1 MSKLIFINLPVA
13 DLPRAM
19 AFYEAVG
26 ATNEPKFTD
35 ETAACMVFSDT
46 IHVMLLTHDKFLHFS
61 PKPIASR
68 DTAEV
73 MIAMSADDR
82 AEVDRVVDKAGSSGG
97 KADACAKQDYGWM
110 YNRSFEDPD
119 GHIWEVVWMDVEAA
133 MQANLQTEPAQ

>member
-35 ETAACMVFSDT
+35 ETAACMVFSET

-73 MIAMSADDR
+73 LIAMSADDR

-133 MQANLQTEPAQ
+133 MQANLQTEPA

>member
-82 AEVDRVVDKAGSSGG
+82 AEVDDIVDKAGASGG

>member
-1 MSKLIFINLPVA
+1 MSKLIFINLPVV

-26 ATNEPKFTD
+26 ATNEPRFTD

-46 IHVMLLTHDKFLHFS
+46 IHVMLLTHDKFRHFS

-73 MIAMSADDR
+73 MIAISADDR

-133 MQANLQTEPAQ
+133 MQANLQTETA

>member
-26 ATNEPKFTD
+26 ATNEPRFTD

-46 IHVMLLTHDKFLHFS
+46 IHVMLLTHDKFRHFS

-73 MIAMSADDR
+73 MIAISADDR

-97 KADACAKQDYGWM
+97 KADACARQDYGWM

-133 MQANLQTEPAQ
+133 MQANLQTETA

>member
-26 ATNEPKFTD
+26 ATNEPRFTD

-82 AEVDRVVDKAGSSGG
+82 AEVDGIVDKAGASGG

>member
-1 MSKLIFINLPVA
+1 MSKLIFVNLPVA

-26 ATNEPKFTD
+26 ATNEPRFTD

-68 DTAEV
+68 DTCEV
-73 MIAMSADDR
+73 MIAMSAEDR
-82 AEVDRVVDKAGSSGG
+82 AEVDGIVDKAGASGG
-97 KADACAKQDYGWM
+97 KADAFARQDLGWM

-133 MQANLQTEPAQ
+133 MQANLQTENA

>member
-19 AFYEAVG
+19 AFNEAVG
-26 ATNEPKFTD
+26 ATNEPRFTD

>member
-26 ATNEPKFTD
+26 ATNEPRFTD

-82 AEVDRVVDKAGSSGG
+82 AEVDRVVDKAGSAGG
-97 KADACAKQDYGWM
+97 KADACPKQDYGWM

-133 MQANLQTEPAQ
+133 MQANLQTEPA